1 MKNTNYETR
10 IKTEDNMPSS
20 TQIDSLLSPQQHL
33 PSLMLLADNKESK
46 DNTINV
52 GNGIK
57 SDANKNIS
65 SSSQQGISWTC
76 NIFRSTIEN
85 LVILTSKNYTNSV
98 FDHLGFLE
106 KCATLFIDGN
116 YKQTNTHLE
125 HSNSNINP
133 KQVKQTFAQEIEEKY
148 FQIPS
153 SSNVQE
159 IKPSRRGSLRGGFQ
173 VCIKWKW
180 L

>member
-1 MKNTNYETR
+1 MVSR
-10 IKTEDNMPSS
+10 VMQIKTYLPLPNKVFLELA
-20 TQIDSLLSPQQHL
+20 TYLEVLLKF
-33 PSLMLLADNKESK
+33 N
-46 DNTINV
+46 
-52 GNGIK
+52 
-57 SDANKNIS
+57 
-65 SSSQQGISWTC
+65 
-76 NIFRSTIEN
+76 N

-153 SSNVQE
+153 SSNVPE
-159 IKPSRRGSLRGGFQ
+159 IKPSRRGSLRGGLQ
-173 VCIKWKW
+173 VCMK
-180 L
+180 